1 MNRPLPGAAI
11 LAAGFSSRMK
21 GFKPLM
27 YLDGRTL
34 LEWCVSSFRAAGV
47 EDIRVITGHRAS
59 EVQGE
64 AERLGIRAVH
74 NPDYKRGRFSSVRA
88 AAATSK
94 TDFFLLPV
102 DIPLVRPATIRMLI
116 KADKVPASPCFEG
129 ERGHP
134 VLLPARLV
142 PELLDYSGEGGLRG
156 FLAGQHVEEVPVWD
170 QGVLMDADQPV
181 DMARLEDKVRRL
193 DIGER
198 AEAMALARLSMPAK
212 GLAHGAAVARAALC
226 MAEAL
231 NSHGAELDME
241 LTHNAALLHD
251 IGKGVPD
258 HETAGAALLD
268 ELGLGGLS
276 AAVAAHRDASPPD
289 HGRITE
295 KEIVCLADKLV
306 RGPSRVSVEERFA
319 QKLTLYAGDEAAC
332 RAIFERRQNAL
343 AMQRLVEARTGRN
356 IEDILEE
363 MP

>member
-1 MNRPLPGAAI
+1 M
-11 LAAGFSSRMK
+11 F
-21 GFKPLM
+21 
-27 YLDGRTL
+27 
-34 LEWCVSSFRAAGV
+34 SFRAAGV

-74 NPDYKRGRFSSVRA
+74 NPDYKRGMFSSVRA

-116 KADKVPASPCFEG
+116 KADKVPTSPCFEG

-193 DIGER
+193 DI
-198 AEAMALARLSMPAK
+198 
-212 GLAHGAAVARAALC
+212 
-226 MAEAL
+226 
-231 NSHGAELDME
+231 N
-241 LTHNAALLHD
+241 
-251 IGKGVPD
+251 
-258 HETAGAALLD
+258 
-268 ELGLGGLS
+268 
-276 AAVAAHRDASPPD
+276 
-289 HGRITE
+289 
-295 KEIVCLADKLV
+295 
-306 RGPSRVSVEERFA
+306 
-319 QKLTLYAGDEAAC
+319 
-332 RAIFERRQNAL
+332 ERRT
-343 AMQRLVEARTGRN
+343 M
-356 IEDILEE
+356 
-363 MP
+363 